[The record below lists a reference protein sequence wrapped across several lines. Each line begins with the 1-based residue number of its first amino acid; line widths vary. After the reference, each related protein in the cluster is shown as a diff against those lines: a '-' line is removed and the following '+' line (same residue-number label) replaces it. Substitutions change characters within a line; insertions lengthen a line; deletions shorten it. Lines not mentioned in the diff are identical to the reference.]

1 MDNYDQW
8 RTTSDIDYEDSCNT
22 ECYDTD
28 EDLNFL
34 LEIVKKE
41 QERFFS
47 FLDSIRWKKYLVE
60 FIKTKIGDENVW
72 L

>member
-8 RTTSDIDYEDSCNT
+8 RTTYEDSCNT

-47 FLDSIRWKKYLVE
+47 FLDSMR
-60 FIKTKIGDENVW
+60 
-72 L
+72 

>member
-1 MDNYDQW
+1 MSNYDYW

-34 LEIVKKE
+34 LEIVEKE
-41 QERFFS
+41 RERFFS
-47 FLDSIRWKKYLVE
+47 FLDSMR
-60 FIKTKIGDENVW
+60 
-72 L
+72 